1 MNIRALIAEDEPIL
15 AATLA
20 RTLHKLWP
28 ELEIAGTAANG
39 VAAVEQA
46 LALRP
51 DVLFLDIRMPGQTG
65 IEAAEELAERW
76 DGPSPFPHVVFVT
89 AYDDYAVQ
97 AFEQAAADYVLKPV
111 NETRLA
117 RTVER
122 LQGLLA
128 GRRIE
133 ADPLARLV
141 DRLQA
146 LLPDAA
152 APAGPRLDFVRAAVG
167 NVVRMIPVAEVVY
180 FQAADKYVLLG
191 VANDVLWRKFC
202 ALAGLEAYVD
212 DPRFR
217 TNADRVR
224 HRAATV
230 ELVQATIATRTC
242 DEWMRLLADAG
253 IPAAPINSFADV
265 MAHPH
270 TRDSGMVLELPH
282 PAYGQVKAMAQPIV
296 FDGARNA
303 PKSAAPLHGEH
314 TRAILESLGYS
325 ASDIRR
331 LQDEGAVYVR
341 EPRAG

>member
-180 FQAADKYVLLG
+180 FQAADKYVSVATADSEALIRVPLRELLPQ
-191 VANDVLWRKFC
+191 L
-202 ALAGLEAYVD
+202 
-212 DPRFR
+212 DPARFR
-217 TNADRVR
+217 QINRSTVVNMACVASAVRDGMGKLQLNLRNRPEKPRVSP
-224 HRAATV
+224 V
-230 ELVQATIATRTC
+230 Y
-242 DEWMRLLADAG
+242 
-253 IPAAPINSFADV
+253 
-265 MAHPH
+265 AHLF
-270 TRDSGMVLELPH
+270 RQM
-282 PAYGQVKAMAQPIV
+282 
-296 FDGARNA
+296 
-303 PKSAAPLHGEH
+303 
-314 TRAILESLGYS
+314 
-325 ASDIRR
+325 
-331 LQDEGAVYVR
+331 
-341 EPRAG
+341 